1 MAPRKKAAA
10 HAQAATGPA
19 GDEKRLVADRA
30 AAPNIKAV
38 REISER
44 LLNDSMGYAI
54 RRAQIRS
61 YDMFFRFLKD
71 EDISPAK
78 MTVLALIGVHQGI
91 SQSALAKQLGVNRA
105 AMVKV
110 IDALELQ
117 QLIERSPTDGD
128 RRSYSLLITSQGQS
142 KLKALQRKTEKYE
155 QALTQALTEPERQ
168 LLISLLDKVGDG
180 ASSATSEV

>member
-1 MAPRKKAAA
+1 
-10 HAQAATGPA
+10 
-19 GDEKRLVADRA
+19 
-30 AAPNIKAV
+30 
-38 REISER
+38 
-44 LLNDSMGYAI
+44 
-54 RRAQIRS
+54 
-61 YDMFFRFLKD
+61 
-71 EDISPAK
+71 

-142 KLKALQRKTEKYE
+142 KLKVLQRKTEKYE

-168 LLISLLDKVGDG
+168 LLMSLLDKVGDG
-180 ASSATSEV
+180 ASSATSEI